1 MWGWG
6 GWADGNDTSGMGSAG
21 ATWSLTLLPDRRFGS
36 LIALFDN
43 ADRELQKEDSG
54 VYALHRFA
62 GSWKEGWNE
71 PSNQGLNEAAARSA
85 SKSAGEGT
93 CPGDHYWDKK
103 RRLSC
108 WCTGY

>member
-1 MWGWG
+1 MGETG
-6 GWADGNDTSGMGSAG
+6 TS
-21 ATWSLTLLPDRRFGS
+21 WSLTLLPENRFGS

-43 ADRELQKEDSG
+43 TDQKLEQEDIG

-62 GSWKEGWNE
+62 GSWKEEWKQAE
-71 PSNQGLNEAAARSA
+71 KQGLNEAAARSA
-85 SKSAGEGT
+85 SKAAGLNSQ

>member
-1 MWGWG
+1 
-6 GWADGNDTSGMGSAG
+6 MGSAG
-21 ATWSLTLLPDRRFGS
+21 TSWSLTLLPEKRFGS
-36 LIALFDN
+36 LIALFAN
-43 ADRELQKEDSG
+43 ADMELQKEDIG

-62 GSWKEGWNE
+62 GSWKEEWTKPANK
-71 PSNQGLNEAAARSA
+71 GLNEAAARSA
-85 SKSAGEGT
+85 SKSAGMGQ